1 MVSPALCCRFR
12 QCEGSFIV
20 LSLLFTEL
28 CLQIVKALRD
38 AGADYTL
45 RTVNDHKTARDY
57 AEGKDPELL
66 ELLPANVEEEL

>member
-1 MVSPALCCRFR
+1 M
-12 QCEGSFIV
+12 
-20 LSLLFTEL
+20 
-28 CLQIVKALRD
+28 KALRD